1 MADSSE
7 SESSESFEVPLTHED
22 IEEGWKDW
30 HAEHMPWLQ
39 DQFTRHRLPL
49 LQRFNRARRKKTKLE
64 EADKAVGADEAVKG
78 DIDVQAAKAVEA
90 DEAVKADIAVQA
102 DKAVKADETGKADI
116 AVPAS
121 RVKAD
126 EAVKADIDIAVQADK
141 AVKADEAVKADIA
154 VPASRVK
161 ADEAVKADIAA
172 ETTVDSVPKWN
183 EAAMKATAAAIQAGE
198 AAIKAAAAAI
208 QKRMGES
215 DADQAGNRKWGTHP
229 PRAIKA
235 LKIGSVKAE
244 SSQDQS
250 CQGDQAQSSQDRWIN
265 SLGWTARCKA
275 EREAEEAQSDQA
287 QSSQDSD
294 QAQSSRINPRKA
306 EQAKVPTPPS
316 TEGGFFERVV

>member
-7 SESSESFEVPLTHED
+7 SESFEVPLTHED

-78 DIDVQAAKAVEA
+78 DIAVQAAKAVEA

-102 DKAVKADETGKADI
+102 DKAVKADESVKADI

-126 EAVKADIDIAVQADK
+126 EAVKADIAVQADK

-161 ADEAVKADIAA
+161 ADEAVKADIVT
-172 ETTVDSVPKWN
+172 ETTVDSVLKRN
-183 EAAMKATAAAIQAGE
+183 EAAIKATAAAIQAGE

-215 DADQAGNRKWGTHP
+215 DADQAGIRRWGKHA

-265 SLGWTARCKA
+265 PLGWTARSKA